1 MITID
6 LKGPQGNAF
15 YLLGQANMWAKQLGK
30 EPKPI
35 TDEMTSGDYEN
46 LLAVFEREFGSVC
59 TLQNKPDDLDIEE
72 EDE

>member
-30 EPKPI
+30 DPEAI
-35 TDEMTSGDYEN
+35 NTEMTKGNYKN
-46 LLAVFEREFGSVC
+46 LLAVFEREFGAVC